1 MPNVVPVDEVAGLAW
16 RVGAGAED
24 AAVIEPGATLTGV
37 AVAIAGVAV
46 GAGAGAGAFEPDVE
60 ADGLPV
66 DGVTAGATDDAG
78 VEARGSEP

>member
-24 AAVIEPGATLTGV
+24 GAVIEPGATLTGV

-46 GAGAGAGAFEPDVE
+46 GAGAGAFEPDVE
-60 ADGLPV
+60 ADGLAV

-78 VEARGSEP
+78 VDARGSEP